1 MSDTPKTC
9 FLIVGL
15 PRSGTSAVA
24 QFLEHLGVYFGDP
37 SHFLDTKKHIHN
49 PIFYELQW
57 INDFNDRVI
66 RASNR
71 FELDCDFLPIEE
83 DFHRPGI
90 AELGESL
97 RKQLLEEFGDRPIVG
112 VKDPRIC
119 FTYPLWRA
127 ALTELGYAIKTVFTV
142 RSASAIL
149 KSNLAI
155 TGARPCYWRRSF
167 ASHLL
172 ALRYFSRDV
181 PVCQFDYDLLMREP
195 LNYGQ
200 AKAAEL
206 GLAIP
211 DAAQATRHLSRAH
224 YHHQADDAGTG
235 DSWLDR
241 IDRDLRAGRLDAN
254 EYLAFRA
261 TALLFIEELE
271 AMEKNERLR
280 REGNVPGTEPAAEQW
295 FQEHQR
301 LRALLQQGGRFNVKP
316 RPDGTIDIRRISK
329 S

>member
-1 MSDTPKTC
+1 MTDTPKTC

-15 PRSGTSAVA
+15 ARSGTSSIA
-24 QFLEHLGVYFGDP
+24 QFLENLGVYFGDHA
-37 SHFLDTKKHIHN
+37 HFLDTKTHPHN

-57 INDFNDRVI
+57 INDFNGQVI

-71 FELDCDFLPIEE
+71 FEFDCDYLPIEE

-90 AELGESL
+90 AELGASL
-97 RKQLLEEFGDRPIVG
+97 RKQFLEEFGDRPLVG
-112 VKDPRIC
+112 VKSPPLC
-119 FTYPLWRA
+119 FTFPLWRA
-127 ALTELGYAIKTVFTV
+127 VLTEMGYAIKTVLTL
-142 RSASAIL
+142 RSASAIV
-149 KSNLAI
+149 KSNFAI
-155 TGARPCYWRRSF
+155 TAHPYHWRRSF

-172 ALRYFSRDV
+172 AIWYFFRDV
-181 PVCQFDYDLLMREP
+181 PVCQFDYDLFMREP
-195 LNYGQ
+195 LSYGQ

-211 DAAQATRHLSRAH
+211 DAAQATGHLSRAH

-235 DSWLDR
+235 DPWLDR
-241 IDRDLRAGRLDAN
+241 IDRDLRAGRLDPN
-254 EYLAFRA
+254 EYLDFRWVA
-261 TALLFIEELE
+261 MLFIEELE
-271 AMEKNERLR
+271 SLVKNLEPR
-280 REGNVPGTEPAAEQW
+280 REGNVPGTEPTAQQW
-295 FQEHQR
+295 FQEHQQ